1 VKTAHLPGGEEM
13 TAAEFE
19 LLDETEAEGII
30 CWRFHELM
38 ESGFELQDALILAVA
53 THVDLHRASDLVRSG
68 CPPETAL
75 SILL

>member
-1 VKTAHLPGGEEM
+1 M

-38 ESGFELQDALILAVA
+38 ECGFELDDALRLAVS
-53 THVDLHRASDLVRSG
+53 TDIDLHLASDLIRRG
-68 CPPETAL
+68 CPSGTAL
-75 SILL
+75 RILL

>member
-1 VKTAHLPGGEEM
+1 M

-38 ESGFELQDALILAVA
+38 ESGFELEDALRLAVA
-53 THVDLHRASDLVRSG
+53 AQVDLHHASDLLRRG
-68 CPPETAL
+68 CSPETAL
-75 SILL
+75 RILL

>member
-1 VKTAHLPGGEEM
+1 M

-38 ESGFELQDALILAVA
+38 ESGFELEDALRLAVA
-53 THVDLHRASDLVRSG
+53 TQVDIHRASDLLRRG
-68 CPPETAL
+68 CSPKTAL
-75 SILL
+75 RILL